1 MKVAIKNELH
11 QLGSARRVIFSTLT
25 LRVLDFFLKKV
36 KIRKVMINLRF
47 LNFNSFLNFLGVVFW
62 LVFFLFNY

>member
-1 MKVAIKNELH
+1 MKVVIKNELH